1 MCKPSQACSA
11 LSCFLVCVKVGEAF
25 FDVCLVRISAVAAFE
40 GGVKALFALGRAVR
54 LATGMKVGWV
64 LPST

>member
-1 MCKPSQACSA
+1 M
-11 LSCFLVCVKVGEAF
+11 
-25 FDVCLVRISAVAAFE
+25 SAVAAFE
-40 GGVKALFALGRAVR
+40 DGVKALFALGRAVR